1 IDRERRDFFDTR
13 VTGRPEIWQTI
24 RAALE
29 ILWSGGDLGDDDGGI
44 ATAEQMFEAAGIT
57 VPTGNLANGVYDALG
72 AFYSLPQWIVSD
84 PVNLQ
89 DSPNDGDS
97 SLDAG
102 DGTDKTAGEDVAQVD
117 EEELMKRREEKGKGV
132 INPEDLVKVKAR
144 LSEGNGTDIIVSVG
158 RNDTVRLLCRKIFEE
173 SGLAAPKRIKIAYLG
188 KILKENQSLV
198 AQGWS
203 EDHVVNA
210 LVFG

>member
-1 IDRERRDFFDTR
+1 M
-13 VTGRPEIWQTI
+13 TGRPEIWQTI

-173 SGLAAPKRIKIAYLG
+173 SGVTLLSIFLFINR
-188 KILKENQSLV
+188 
-198 AQGWS
+198 
-203 EDHVVNA
+203 D
-210 LVFG
+210 